1 MIRAFSCCTMNL
13 GISTDAG
20 GPAVGSGLW
29 STASGGDTATAAEA
43 MQLLAARYWYPVYA
57 WWRRVGCTATKA
69 ASATEACLSRWIE
82 REPARADDPGAARW
96 RAWQLRRLPVLA
108 VAGVKPWPTPL
119 LTIDR
124 AWAEDRYATEPD
136 GSPDALLARALALL
150 VLDRA
155 AETLRAEGGDPTAA
169 EFRERLGVLL
179 RGIVTGML
187 ADPAD
192 GESEMAVLRDAVSS
206 LGDETT
212 PLPASLAGLVPEDC
226 FARGLAAPVEEFPAP
241 ASTQDGLSLEDVG
254 RLFPHCEILAL
265 ISGDAH
271 GSVYQAR
278 QTALDR
284 LVAIKLLPA
293 AAGADREFAGRFLR
307 EAEAM
312 ARLHHENIVT
322 VHDFGETAA
331 GHLYVVME
339 YVDGAPLDAR
349 LREAR
354 LPEGAAL
361 HVATQL
367 CAALAHAHGEGVV
380 HGDLKPA
387 NVLLSRAAVAKVAD
401 FGVTRLA
408 VAASGVADYLAPE
421 QKHALAVDERA
432 DIFAGG
438 VILYEMLCGGVP
450 TGIFDPPSLRAGV
463 DQRLDAIVRRALQAE
478 PDRRFQTI
486 AEMKAALEQ
495 VRDAPAEVRP
505 ALVEPEPVAMVS
517 PMRRP
522 KRWWIGAAAAVPL
535 LAGVGFVVL
544 KPEKETLTAAQK
556 VALARAEQAKYAPL
570 AVVEATATPPPKP
583 KPKIAAKKLAT
594 PVPAAA
600 TPAPE
605 PATAPAT
612 PAPMVAS
619 LPAPA
624 APPAP
629 AATPPPADWLATTSE
644 QMQAAYLREVRAP
657 FDSAVAKIRQQY
669 VDVIDASIAA
679 AMAAGK
685 RDVVLALRVER
696 QRVASGQPLA
706 DDGKPPAIPELKPIR
721 DQWRGQF
728 AKLDKE
734 RFERAQALLARSEPA
749 LAQREAQL
757 TAQQQLGEMAALK
770 ARRAE
775 FAAAWL
781 VPPAGQPAAVAAV
794 AAPIKGKLAPLPLL
808 RTLLDLHA
816 RVWVRSAPGGTR
828 YELKTTADLKSEKFE
843 WDEVEF
849 RPRPAAGAPITDGDL
864 AILEQ
869 LADVS
874 SLALN
879 GIAITD
885 ATIERLRS
893 LRALRHLRLENLPG
907 ITGRTFELVAAL
919 PELTHLALVNLR
931 AGDDAIATLAPLTKL
946 TKLRLNDLPL
956 TDAALASVA
965 ALPGLEDLEFGGGKI
980 RVTPAAWERVAK
992 MPKLTRLYPKG
1003 SALDGVITGHL
1014 ARCTGLTR
1022 LSFQDQPLTDAA
1034 LAPLSA
1040 LSRLTSLNLGGTKVT
1055 GSAFKSWPVRTNLV
1069 TLHLDHC
1076 PGLDDSVLRAIA
1088 TAFPKLETLE
1098 IGGAAGSINR
1108 AGVAELL
1115 RLRQLHVLRVQ
1126 GDAATDNVAAELARL
1141 ETLNQLDLDKA
1152 VLTEGG
1158 LNALAKLPKLHK
1170 LSLDNPPI
1178 TDGALRAFKKFRTL
1192 KEIIVSPDT
1201 PEAIFTRLR
1210 ADLPSLNIRR

>member
-1 MIRAFSCCTMNL
+1 MNP
-13 GISTDAG
+13 GISEDAG
-20 GPAVGSGLW
+20 GPAVGDGLW
-29 STASGGDTATAAEA
+29 STALSVDTAMAAEA

-108 VAGVKPWPTPL
+108 VAGVKPWPAPL
-119 LTIDR
+119 LSIDR
-124 AWAEDRYATEPD
+124 AWAEERYATEPD

-155 AETLRAEGGDPTAA
+155 AETLREEGGDPTDS

-179 RGIVTGML
+179 RGIVARLL
-187 ADPAD
+187 AEPAD
-192 GESEMAVLRDAVSS
+192 VESEMAVLRDAVGS
-206 LGDETT
+206 LGDAAT

-226 FARGLAAPVEEFPAP
+226 YASGLAAQPEELPMQ
-241 ASTQDGLSLEDVG
+241 ASTQDVLSIEDVS

-293 AAGADREFAGRFLR
+293 AAGEDREFAGRFLR

-339 YVDGAPLDAR
+339 FVDGAPLDAR

-367 CAALAHAHGEGVV
+367 CAALAYAHGEGVV

-408 VAASGVADYLAPE
+408 VATSGVADYLAPE

-432 DIFAGG
+432 DIFAAG
-438 VILYEMLCGGVP
+438 VILYEMLCGEVP
-450 TGIFDPPSLRAGV
+450 TGIFDPPSVRAGV
-463 DQRLDAIVRRALQAE
+463 DARLDAIVRSAMQSE
-478 PDRRFQTI
+478 PARRYQTI
-486 AEMKAALEQ
+486 AEMKAGLEQ
-495 VRDAPAEVRP
+495 VRDAPAEVPP
-505 ALVEPEPVAMVS
+505 ATIEPEPVAIAAVA
-517 PMRRP
+517 RRP
-522 KRWWIGAAAAVPL
+522 KRWWIGAAAALPL
-535 LAGVGFVVL
+535 LAGVGFVAL
-544 KPEKETLTAAQK
+544 KPKNETLTAAQK
-556 VALARAEQAKYAPL
+556 VALARAAQAKFAPI
-570 AVVEATATPPPKP
+570 AIVEATPTPTPKP
-583 KPKIAAKKLAT
+583 KPKSKPAAKKPAT
-594 PVPAAA
+594 AAPAAA
-600 TPAPE
+600 TPSPE
-605 PATAPAT
+605 PAPAPST

-619 LPAPA
+619 LPL
-624 APPAP
+624 P
-629 AATPPPADWLATTSE
+629 AATPPPAATPAPPPEPASWLATTSE
-644 QMQAAYLREVRAP
+644 QMQAAYQREVRAP
-657 FDSAVAKIRQQY
+657 FDSAIAKIRKQY
-669 VDVIDASIAA
+669 VAVIDASIAA
-679 AMAAGK
+679 ATTTAR
-685 RDVVLALRVER
+685 RDLVLALRAER
-696 QRVASGQPLA
+696 QRVESGQPMV
-706 DDGKPPAIPELKPIR
+706 DDGKPPAIPELKPLR
-721 DQWRGQF
+721 DNWRVQF
-728 AKLDKE
+728 AKLDKD
-734 RFERAQALLARSEPA
+734 RFERAKALLARYEPA
-749 LAQREAQL
+749 LAQRETQL
-757 TAQQQLGEMAALK
+757 TAEQKLEDLAALK

-775 FAAAWL
+775 IAGAWL
-781 VPPAGQPAAVAAV
+781 VPPAGQSADAAP
-794 AAPIKGKLAPLPLL
+794 AAPIKGRLAPLPLI
-808 RTLLDLHA
+808 RSLLELNA
-816 RVWVRSAPGGTR
+816 RVWVRNAPGTTR
-828 YELKTTADLKSEKFE
+828 YEVKTISDLKTEKFE

-849 RPRPAAGAPITDGDL
+849 RPRAAGGAPIGDGDL

-869 LADVS
+869 LSDS
-874 SLALN
+874 PGLALE

-885 ATIERLRS
+885 VTIERLRA
-893 LRALRHLRLENLPG
+893 LRSLRHLRLENVKG
-907 ITGRTFELVAAL
+907 ITGKSFELIAAL
-919 PELTHLALVNLR
+919 PELTSLALINVP

-946 TKLRLNDLPL
+946 TKLRFNDLPI
-956 TDAALASVA
+956 TDASLRIVA
-965 ALPGLEDLEFGGGKI
+965 AMPALEDLEFGGGKI
-980 RVTPAAWERVAK
+980 RVTSAAWECIPR
-992 MPKLTRLYPKG
+992 MHKLARLYPKG
-1003 SALDGVITGHL
+1003 SALDGVMTGHI

-1022 LSFQDQPLTDAA
+1022 LSFQDQPITDAA
-1034 LAPLSA
+1034 LAPLST
-1040 LSRLTSLNLGGTKVT
+1040 LSRLTSLTLGGTKVS
-1055 GSAFKSWPVRTNLV
+1055 GSAFKSWPVRNNLI
-1069 TLHLDHC
+1069 TLHLDDC

-1115 RLRQLHVLRVQ
+1115 KLRQLSNLRVQ
-1126 GDAATDNVAAELARL
+1126 GDAATDNMATELARL
-1141 ETLNQLDLDKA
+1141 ETLTQLDLDKA
-1152 VLTEGG
+1152 ALTEAG

-1178 TDGALRAFKKFRTL
+1178 TDGALRAFKKFRKL
-1192 KEIIVSPDT
+1192 REITVSPAT

-1210 ADLPSLNIRR
+1210 ADLPGLSIKR

>member
-1 MIRAFSCCTMNL
+1 MNL
-13 GISTDAG
+13 ENSTDAG

-29 STASGGDTATAAEA
+29 STASSVDTATAAGA

-82 REPARADDPGAARW
+82 REPARADDPGGARW

-124 AWAEDRYATEPD
+124 TWAEERYATEPD

-155 AETLRAEGGDPTAA
+155 AETLREEGGDPTDVQS
-169 EFRERLGVLL
+169 RERLGVLL
-179 RGIVTGML
+179 RGIVGGML

-192 GESEMAVLRDAVSS
+192 VESEMAVLRDTVSS

-212 PLPASLAGLVPEDC
+212 PLPASLAGLVPEEC
-226 FARGLAAPVEEFPAP
+226 FAAGLAVDPEEALAP
-241 ASTQDGLSLEDVG
+241 ASTQDVPPLEEVS

-265 ISGDAH
+265 IRGDAH

-293 AAGADREFAGRFLR
+293 SAGADREFAGRFLR

-312 ARLHHENIVT
+312 ARLHHENIAT
-322 VHDFGETAA
+322 VHDFGETTA

-339 YVDGAPLDAR
+339 FVEGAPLDAR
-349 LREAR
+349 LRDGP

-361 HVATQL
+361 HVATQV

-408 VAASGVADYLAPE
+408 MTTSGVADYLAPE

-432 DIFAGG
+432 DIFAAG
-438 VILYEMLCGGVP
+438 VILYEMLCGEVP

-463 DQRLDAIVRRALQAE
+463 DQRLDAIVRSALQSE
-478 PDRRFQTI
+478 PARRYQTI
-486 AEMKAALEQ
+486 AEMKAGIEQ
-495 VRDAPAEVRP
+495 VRDTSADARP
-505 ALVEPEPVAMVS
+505 AIVEPAPLASVAVA
-517 PMRRP
+517 RP
-522 KRWWIGAAAAVPL
+522 LKRWWIGAAAALPL
-535 LAGVGFVVL
+535 LAGVGFVAL
-544 KPEKETLTAAQK
+544 KPKKEPLTAAQK
-556 VALARAEQAKYAPL
+556 VALARAEQAKLAPI
-570 AVVEATATPPPKP
+570 AVVEAPALATPKP
-583 KPKIAAKKLAT
+583 KPKPAARKTESPA
-594 PVPAAA
+594 PAAA
-600 TPAPE
+600 TPLPE
-605 PATAPAT
+605 PAPTPAT

-619 LPAPA
+619 LPV
-624 APPAP
+624 P
-629 AATPPPADWLATTSE
+629 AATPAPTPPPEPASWLASTSE
-644 QMQAAYLREVRAP
+644 QMQAAYQREVRAP
-657 FDSAVAKIRQQY
+657 FDSAVAKIRQQLIA
-669 VDVIDASIAA
+669 VIDASIAA
-679 AMAAGK
+679 AMTAGK
-685 RDVVLALRVER
+685 RDLVLALRAER
-696 QRVASGQPLA
+696 QRVASGQPMA
-706 DDGKPPAIPELKPIR
+706 DDGRPPAIPELKPLR
-721 DQWRGQF
+721 DHWRTQF
-728 AKLDKE
+728 AKLDKD
-734 RFERAQALLARSEPA
+734 RFDRAKALLARYEPA
-749 LAQREAQL
+749 LAQRETQL
-757 TAQQQLGEMAALK
+757 AAEQKLEDLAALK

-775 FAAAWL
+775 IAAAWL
-781 VPPAGQPAAVAAV
+781 VPPVGQPATVAAP
-794 AAPIKGKLAPLPLL
+794 AAPIKGRLAPLPLI
-808 RTLLDLHA
+808 RSLLDLHA
-816 RVWVRSAPGGTR
+816 RVWVRNAPGTTR
-828 YELKTTADLKSEKFE
+828 YELKTISDLKSEKFE

-849 RPRPAAGAPITDGDL
+849 RPRAADGAPIGDGDL

-869 LADVS
+869 LSDFPG
-874 SLALN
+874 LALN

-893 LRALRHLRLENLPG
+893 LRALRHLRLENLKG
-907 ITGRTFELVAAL
+907 VTGKTFELIAAL
-919 PELTHLALVNLR
+919 PELTSLALVNLP

-946 TKLRLNDLPL
+946 TKLRLNDLPI
-956 TDAALASVA
+956 TDAALAIVSA
-965 ALPGLEDLEFGGGKI
+965 MPALEDLELGGGKC
-980 RVTPAAWERVAK
+980 RVTSAAWERVTR
-992 MPKLTRLYPKG
+992 MHKLTRLYPKG
-1003 SALDGVITGHL
+1003 SALDGVVTGHI

-1022 LSFQDQPLTDAA
+1022 LSFQDQSLTDAA

-1069 TLHLDHC
+1069 TLHLDNC

-1088 TAFPKLETLE
+1088 NAFPKLETLE

-1115 RLRQLHVLRVQ
+1115 RLRQLNNLRVQ
-1126 GDAATDNVAAELARL
+1126 GDAATDTVATELARL

-1152 VLTEGG
+1152 ALTEAG

-1178 TDGALRAFKKFRTL
+1178 TDGALRALKKFRKL
-1192 KEIIVSPDT
+1192 KEINVSPAT

-1210 ADLPSLNIRR
+1210 ADLPGLNVKR